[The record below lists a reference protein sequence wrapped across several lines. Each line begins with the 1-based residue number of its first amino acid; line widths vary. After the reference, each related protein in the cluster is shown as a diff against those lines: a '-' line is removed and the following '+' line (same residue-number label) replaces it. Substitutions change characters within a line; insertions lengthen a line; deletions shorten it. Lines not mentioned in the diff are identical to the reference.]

1 MTIREMIKKFKLTKT
16 ERNGE
21 AAIRIGTTRKPTA
34 KQIQMLKDNKAEILA
49 ELEIIA
55 AERKAKW
62 EAENKKREEEYLAK
76 ADTRR
81 CLVVW
86 QDEYMNTTYSIVTL
100 AYNEE
105 RDRYFEMMYGNPKHI
120 GLAHDTE
127 TMQAIR
133 NQDCKQYGLG
143 GVAWEITEE
152 QESQIVAEQE
162 LAKEEAEATAKVE
175 AEKKAETQAAKEA
188 EREAKF
194 TRAKIIGKPVELM
207 KETQDCDG
215 SVCECSTDIVTW
227 YAMPDGSTQ
236 VKRIHTH

>member
-55 AERKAKW
+55 AERAAERKAK
-62 EAENKKREEEYLAK
+62 EEEYLAK